1 MKNKIIIGT
10 ANFGNRY
17 GILKEKAKLGQIK
30 KILNNGHK
38 LGLRYLDAAEDY
50 NSFNQ
55 IKKKAKKYN
64 IFGFG
69 CANFVKKQCET
80 RSNFWKIKHPLR
92 ASVEKDIVWGP
103 YRPNINTWI
112 RTMTPTPVET

>member
-38 LGLRYLDAAEDY
+38 LGLRYLDASEDY

-64 IFGFG
+64 IFISRGFLYCILPRCHHIRSSTHNKWG
-69 CANFVKKQCET
+69 YPFCKKI
-80 RSNFWKIKHPLR
+80 F
-92 ASVEKDIVWGP
+92 
-103 YRPNINTWI
+103 I
-112 RTMTPTPVET
+112 R

>member
-38 LGLRYLDAAEDY
+38 LGLRYLDTSEDY

-55 IKKKAKKYN
+55 IKKKQKSI
-64 IFGFG
+64 IF
-69 CANFVKKQCET
+69 
-80 RSNFWKIKHPLR
+80 L
-92 ASVEKDIVWGP
+92 
-103 YRPNINTWI
+103 
-112 RTMTPTPVET
+112 